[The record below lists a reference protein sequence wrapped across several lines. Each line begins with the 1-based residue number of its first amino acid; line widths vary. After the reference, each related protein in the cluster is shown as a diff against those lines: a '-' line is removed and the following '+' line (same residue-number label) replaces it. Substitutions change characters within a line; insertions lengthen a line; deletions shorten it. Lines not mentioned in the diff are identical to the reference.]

1 MQFSENWLRSY
12 VNTSLDSDALNHVM
26 IMAGLDV
33 DDSHPLGASFSHVV
47 VGEIVSIKKHPD
59 ADRLQVCD
67 VNIGDKTLQIVCGAS
82 NARQGIKVACALV
95 GAKLPAIDIKEAKVR
110 GVESFG
116 MLCSLKE
123 LGLAEE
129 VEGIL
134 ELSHDLKN
142 GTDLRV
148 ALDLND
154 QITTLKLTPNRS
166 DCLSVWGVAR
176 EVAAISASSLSPI
189 TYEVNP
195 IKQSEKKNVHIE
207 EKSACP
213 RYCGRI
219 IKNVDNTKT
228 LPDWI
233 ISRLERSNIKSI
245 SPIVDITNYVLLE
258 IGQPLH
264 AFDHDQLQGDVI
276 VRFAKSE
283 EPIHLLNDTEIKLSK
298 KDLIIADNSGAI
310 AFAGVMGGMSS
321 SVTVRTQSIFLE
333 SAFFDPIIIAGK
345 ARAYNLSTDSSY
357 RFERGVDFANTRLA
371 LERASSLIIE
381 YCGGEAGEITE
392 VINALPKRNEIHL
405 RLKKLNAILGIEVPS
420 QDVERIFHQLGF
432 EVSKTIEGFK
442 VTPPSYRFDIA
453 IEEDLI
459 EEVVRLY
466 GYDKIPSH
474 HPVSHQAMLPS
485 SGASQRD
492 LKEIL
497 ISRGFYE
504 VVTYSFI
511 EDEIEKLFHGNSN
524 PIQLK
529 NPIASQMSTMR
540 SSLWGSHL
548 EVLTY
553 NLNRQVSRLNIFEI
567 AQIFQGA
574 KKDFIETEVISGL
587 SYGSFMPEQWSDKI
601 RDIDFYDMKAHVEG
615 LTSKPLTFKRS
626 DKTPLALHPGQSAE
640 VFLEGQSI
648 GWVGKLHPKWQQHFS
663 LPKAPLIFELKI
675 EILLQDKAFQYE
687 DISKF
692 LPVRRDIAIVV
703 DASVEVDSILDA
715 VYKAKIPCLNR
726 IALFDLYQGKG
737 IAENKKSVAFLIL
750 MQDTSKTLVDS
761 EADFSVSKIVELLEK
776 QFGATLRN

>member
-59 ADRLQVCD
+59 ADRLQVCG

-207 EKSACP
+207 EKTACP

-264 AFDHDQLQGDVI
+264 AFDHNQLQGDVI

-283 EPIHLLNDTEIKLSK
+283 EPIHLLNDTKIKLSK
-298 KDLIIADNSGAI
+298 KDLVIADNSGAI

-333 SAFFDPIIIAGK
+333 SAFFDPIIIAGS

-392 VINALPKRNEIHL
+392 VVNALPKRNEIHL

>member
-47 VGEIVSIKKHPD
+47 VGEIVAVKKHPD

-95 GAKLPAIDIKEAKVR
+95 GAKLPSIDIKEAKVR

-129 VEGIL
+129 ADGIL
-134 ELSHDLKN
+134 ELNLDLKN
-142 GTDLRV
+142 GTDLRI

-176 EVAAISASSLSPI
+176 EVAAISTSSLSPI
-189 TYEVNP
+189 AYEVNP
-195 IKQSEKKNVHIE
+195 IKQSEKKNVVVE

-219 IKNVDNTKT
+219 IKNVDNTKL
-228 LPDWI
+228 LPDWMT
-233 ISRLERSNIKSI
+233 SRLERSNIKSI

-264 AFDHDQLQGDVI
+264 AFDHDKLQGDVVI
-276 VRFAKSE
+276 RFAKPD
-283 EPIHLLNDTEIKLSK
+283 EPIHLLNDTKIKLSK
-298 KDLIIADNSGAI
+298 KDLVIADNSGAI
-310 AFAGVMGGMSS
+310 AFAGVMGGMPS
-321 SVTVRTQSIFLE
+321 SVTDSTQSIFLE
-333 SAFFDPIIIAGK
+333 SAFFDPIVIAGK

-357 RFERGVDFANTRLA
+357 RFERGVDFANTRHA
-371 LERASSLIIE
+371 LERATSLIIE

-392 VINALPKRNEIHL
+392 VLNALPKRNEIHL

-420 QDVERIFHQLGF
+420 QDVERIFMQLGF
-432 EVSKTIEGFK
+432 EVNKTIEGFK

-474 HPVSHQAMLPS
+474 HPVSHQAMLPT
-485 SGASQRD
+485 SGTYHRS
-492 LKEIL
+492 LKEAL
-497 ISRGFYE
+497 TSRGFYE

-511 EDEIEKLFHGNSN
+511 EDEIEKSLHGNSS
-524 PIQLK
+524 PIQLQ

-567 AQIFQGA
+567 AQTFHGA
-574 KKDFIETEVISGL
+574 KKDFVETEVISGL
-587 SYGSFMPEQWSDKI
+587 SYGSFMPEQWADKI
-601 RDIDFYDMKAHVEG
+601 RDIDFYDIKAHVEA
-615 LTSKPLTFKRS
+615 LTSKSLTFKRS
-626 DKTPLALHPGQSAE
+626 DKTPLALHPGQSGE

-663 LPKAPLIFELKI
+663 LPKAPFVFELKI
-675 EILLQDKAFQYE
+675 EKLLEDKAFKYE
-687 DISKF
+687 EISKF
-692 LPVRRDIAIVV
+692 LPVRRDIAVVV
-703 DASVEVDSILDA
+703 DDSVEVDSILDA
-715 VYKAKIPCLNR
+715 VYKAKIPFLNR

-761 EADFSVSKIVELLEK
+761 EADSSVSKIVELLEK

>member
-47 VGEIVSIKKHPD
+47 VGEIVAVKKHPD

-95 GAKLPAIDIKEAKVR
+95 GAKLPTIDIKEAKVR

-129 VEGIL
+129 AEGIL
-134 ELSHDLKN
+134 ELNLDLKN
-142 GTDLRV
+142 GTDLRI

-176 EVAAISASSLSPI
+176 EVAAISVSSLSPI
-189 TYEVNP
+189 AYEVNP
-195 IKQSEKKNVHIE
+195 IKQSEKKNVVVE

-219 IKNVDNTKT
+219 IKNVDNTKL
-228 LPDWI
+228 LPDWMT
-233 ISRLERSNIKSI
+233 SRLERSNIKSI

-264 AFDHDQLQGDVI
+264 AFDYDKLQGDVVI
-276 VRFAKSE
+276 RFAKSE
-283 EPIHLLNDTEIKLSK
+283 EPIHLLNDTKIKLSK
-298 KDLIIADNSGAI
+298 KDLVIADNSGAI
-310 AFAGVMGGMSS
+310 AFAGVMGGMPS
-321 SVTVRTQSIFLE
+321 SVTDSTQTIFLE
-333 SAFFDPIIIAGK
+333 SAFFDPIVIAGK

-357 RFERGVDFANTRLA
+357 RFERGVDFANTRHA
-371 LERASSLIIE
+371 LERATSLIIE

-392 VINALPKRNEIHL
+392 VLNALPKRNEIHL

-420 QDVERIFHQLGF
+420 QDVERIFVQLGF
-432 EVSKTIEGFK
+432 EVNKTIEGFK

-474 HPVSHQAMLPS
+474 HPVSHQAMLPT
-485 SGASQRD
+485 SGTYHRD
-492 LKEIL
+492 LKEAL
-497 ISRGFYE
+497 TSRGFYE

-511 EDEIEKLFHGNSN
+511 EDEIEKSLHGNSS
-524 PIQLK
+524 PIQLQ

-553 NLNRQVSRLNIFEI
+553 NLNRQVSRLNIFEV
-567 AQIFQGA
+567 AQTFHGA
-574 KKDFIETEVISGL
+574 KKDFVETEVISGL
-587 SYGSFMPEQWSDKI
+587 SYGSFMPEQWADKI
-601 RDIDFYDMKAHVEG
+601 RDIDFYDIKAHVEA
-615 LTSKPLTFKRS
+615 LTSKSLTFKRS

-663 LPKAPLIFELKI
+663 LPKAPFIFELKI
-675 EILLQDKAFQYE
+675 EKLLADKAFKYE
-687 DISKF
+687 EISKF

-703 DASVEVDSILDA
+703 DDSVEVDSILDA
-715 VYKAKIPCLNR
+715 VYKAKIPFLNR

-761 EADFSVSKIVELLEK
+761 EADSSVSKIVELLEK

>member
-12 VNTSLDSDALNHVM
+12 VNTSLDSDALNHIM

-33 DDSHPLGASFSHVV
+33 DESHPLGASFSHVV
-47 VGEIVSIKKHPD
+47 VGEIVAIKKHPD

-67 VNIGDKTLQIVCGAS
+67 VNIGDKTLQIVCGAP

-95 GAKLPAIDIKEAKVR
+95 GAKLPSIDIKEAKVR

-129 VEGIL
+129 ADGIL
-134 ELSHDLKN
+134 ELNVDLKN

-176 EVAAISASSLSPI
+176 EVAAISTSSLSPI
-189 TYEVNP
+189 AYEVNP
-195 IKQSEKKNVHIE
+195 IKQSEKKNVVVE

-219 IKNVDNTKT
+219 IKNVDNTKL
-228 LPDWI
+228 LPDWMT
-233 ISRLERSNIKSI
+233 SRLERSNIKSI

-264 AFDHDQLQGDVI
+264 AFDHDKLQGDVVI
-276 VRFAKSE
+276 RYAKPE
-283 EPIHLLNDTEIKLSK
+283 EPIHLLNDTKIKLSK
-298 KDLIIADNSGAI
+298 KDLVIADNSGAI
-310 AFAGVMGGMSS
+310 AFAGVMGGMPS
-321 SVTVRTQSIFLE
+321 SVTDNTQSIFLE
-333 SAFFDPIIIAGK
+333 SAFFDPIVIAGK

-357 RFERGVDFANTRLA
+357 RFERGVDFANTRHA
-371 LERASSLIIE
+371 IERATSLIIE

-392 VINALPKRNEIHL
+392 VLNALPKRNEIHL
-405 RLKKLNAILGIEVPS
+405 RLKKLNAILGIEVPT
-420 QDVERIFHQLGF
+420 QDVERIFVQLGF
-432 EVSKTIEGFK
+432 EVNKTIEGFK

-474 HPVSHQAMLPS
+474 HPVSHQAMLPTS
-485 SGASQRD
+485 SNNHRD
-492 LKEIL
+492 LKEAL
-497 ISRGFYE
+497 TSRGFHE

-511 EDEIEKLFHGNSN
+511 ENEIEKSLHGNSS
-524 PIQLK
+524 PIELQ

-553 NLNRQVSRLNIFEI
+553 NLNRQVLRLNIFEI
-567 AQIFQGA
+567 AQTFHGA
-574 KKDFIETEVISGL
+574 KKDFVETEVISGL
-587 SYGSFMPEQWSDKI
+587 SYGSFMPEQWADKA
-601 RDIDFYDMKAHVEG
+601 RDIDFYDIKAHVES
-615 LTSKPLTFKRS
+615 LTSKSLIFKRS

-640 VFLEGQSI
+640 VFLEEQSI

-663 LPKAPLIFELKI
+663 LPKAPFIFELKI
-675 EILLQDKAFQYE
+675 VKLLEDKAFKYE
-687 DISKF
+687 EISKF
-692 LPVRRDIAIVV
+692 LPVRRDIAVVV
-703 DASVEVDSILDA
+703 DDSVEVDSILDA
-715 VYKAKIPCLNR
+715 VYKAKIPFLQR

-761 EADFSVSKIVELLEK
+761 EADSSVSKIVELLEK
-776 QFGATLRN
+776 QFGASLRN

>member
-47 VGEIVSIKKHPD
+47 VGEIVAVKKHPD

-95 GAKLPAIDIKEAKVR
+95 GAKLPTIDIKEAKVR

-129 VEGIL
+129 AEGIL
-134 ELSHDLKN
+134 ELNLDLKN
-142 GTDLRV
+142 GTDLRI

-189 TYEVNP
+189 AYEVNP
-195 IKQSEKKNVHIE
+195 IKQSEKKNVVVE

-219 IKNVDNTKT
+219 IKNVDNTKL
-228 LPDWI
+228 LPDWMT
-233 ISRLERSNIKSI
+233 SRLERSNIKSI

-264 AFDHDQLQGDVI
+264 AFDYDKLQGDVVI
-276 VRFAKSE
+276 RFAKSE
-283 EPIHLLNDTEIKLSK
+283 EPIHLLNDTKIKLSK
-298 KDLIIADNSGAI
+298 KDLVIADNSGAI
-310 AFAGVMGGMSS
+310 AFAGVMGGMPS
-321 SVTVRTQSIFLE
+321 SVTDSTQTIFLE
-333 SAFFDPIIIAGK
+333 SAFFDPIVIAGK

-357 RFERGVDFANTRLA
+357 RFERGVDFANTRHA
-371 LERASSLIIE
+371 LERATSLIIE

-392 VINALPKRNEIHL
+392 VLNALPKRNEIHL

-420 QDVERIFHQLGF
+420 QDVERIFVQLGF
-432 EVSKTIEGFK
+432 EVNKTIEGFK

-474 HPVSHQAMLPS
+474 HPVSHQAMLPT
-485 SGASQRD
+485 SGTYHRD
-492 LKEIL
+492 LKEAL
-497 ISRGFYE
+497 TSRGFYE

-511 EDEIEKLFHGNSN
+511 EDEIEKSLHGNSS
-524 PIQLK
+524 PIQLQ

-553 NLNRQVSRLNIFEI
+553 NLNRQVSRLNIFEV
-567 AQIFQGA
+567 AQTFHGA
-574 KKDFIETEVISGL
+574 KKDFVETEVISGL
-587 SYGSFMPEQWSDKI
+587 SYGSFMPEQWADKI
-601 RDIDFYDMKAHVEG
+601 RDIDFYDIKAHVEA
-615 LTSKPLTFKRS
+615 LTSKSLTFKRS
-626 DKTPLALHPGQSAE
+626 NKTPLALHPGQSAE

-663 LPKAPLIFELKI
+663 LPKAPFIFELKI
-675 EILLQDKAFQYE
+675 EKLLADKAFKYE
-687 DISKF
+687 EISKF

-703 DASVEVDSILDA
+703 DDSVEVDSILDA
-715 VYKAKIPCLNR
+715 VYKAKIPFLNR

-761 EADFSVSKIVELLEK
+761 EADSSVSKIVELLEK

>member
-47 VGEIVSIKKHPD
+47 VGEIVAVKKHPD

-95 GAKLPAIDIKEAKVR
+95 GAKLPSIDIKEAKVR

-129 VEGIL
+129 ADGIL
-134 ELSHDLKN
+134 ELNLDLKN
-142 GTDLRV
+142 GTDLRI

-176 EVAAISASSLSPI
+176 EVAAISTSSLSPI
-189 TYEVNP
+189 AYEVNP
-195 IKQSEKKNVHIE
+195 IKQSEKKNVVVE

-219 IKNVDNTKT
+219 IKNVDNTKL
-228 LPDWI
+228 LPDWMT
-233 ISRLERSNIKSI
+233 SRLERSNIKSI

-264 AFDHDQLQGDVI
+264 AFDHDKLQGDVVI
-276 VRFAKSE
+276 RFAKPE
-283 EPIHLLNDTEIKLSK
+283 EPIHLLNDTKIKLSK
-298 KDLIIADNSGAI
+298 KDLVIADNSGAI
-310 AFAGVMGGMSS
+310 AFAGVMGGMPS
-321 SVTVRTQSIFLE
+321 SVTDSTQSIFLE
-333 SAFFDPIIIAGK
+333 SAFFDPVVIAGK

-357 RFERGVDFANTRLA
+357 RFERGVDFANTRHA
-371 LERASSLIIE
+371 LERATSLIIE

-392 VINALPKRNEIHL
+392 VLNALPKRNEIHL

-420 QDVERIFHQLGF
+420 QDVERIFMQLGF
-432 EVSKTIEGFK
+432 EVNKTIEGFK

-474 HPVSHQAMLPS
+474 HPVSHQAMLPT
-485 SGASQRD
+485 SGTYHRS
-492 LKEIL
+492 LKEAL
-497 ISRGFYE
+497 TSRGFYE

-511 EDEIEKLFHGNSN
+511 EDEIEKSLHGNSS
-524 PIQLK
+524 PIQLQ

-567 AQIFQGA
+567 AQTFHGA
-574 KKDFIETEVISGL
+574 KKDFVETEVISGL
-587 SYGSFMPEQWSDKI
+587 SYGSFMPEQWADKI
-601 RDIDFYDMKAHVEG
+601 RDIDFYDIKAHVEA
-615 LTSKPLTFKRS
+615 LTSKSLTFKRS
-626 DKTPLALHPGQSAE
+626 DKTPLALHPGQSGE

-663 LPKAPLIFELKI
+663 LPKAPFVFELKI
-675 EILLQDKAFQYE
+675 EKLLEDKAFKYE
-687 DISKF
+687 EISKF
-692 LPVRRDIAIVV
+692 LPVRRDIAVVV
-703 DASVEVDSILDA
+703 DDSVEVDSILDA
-715 VYKAKIPCLNR
+715 VYKAKIPFLNR

-761 EADFSVSKIVELLEK
+761 EADSSVSKIVELLEK